1 MTKKSVLVASGVA
14 GGLFVISLLALLYN
28 FCGPYRGTCKDVYEF
43 IVYPFSPFPFV
54 FLLSLIT
61 YKMPDQVFQAWWK
74 VAKWFVP
81 IIVVI
86 TFLTNYGHQQ
96 SGFGGVAQGA
106 FSFAFLFLLY
116 AAFIIMALIR
126 IFFAYRKIKQGN
138 V

>member
-1 MTKKSVLVASGVA
+1 MKKLAILISAVYCAYF
-14 GGLFVISLLALLYN
+14 LFIIALSS
-28 FCGPYRGTCKDVYEF
+28 FCD
-43 IVYPFSPFPFV
+43 SPFCKVREDEPLGVILVVFLSLVPV

-61 YKMPDQVFQAWWK
+61 YKLPEQVFQAWWS
-74 VAKWFVP
+74 VARWFVP

-106 FSFAFLFLLY
+106 FSFVFLFLLY
-116 AAFIIMALIR
+116 AAFIITALTR
-126 IFFAYRKIKQGN
+126 IFFAYRKTKRVN